1 MKSPSS
7 YFVQHIFWKG
17 LFFLSGFMVNVLIA
31 RHFGPEGSGVNYYM
45 MALFSFATLV
55 LSGSYESAI
64 VFFISRKEISANKLF
79 GLSLVW
85 ILVSTT
91 LLVLIGYAAFL
102 CYPAYQSNNL
112 WLYGLMFIIGNL
124 MVGFMSSFS
133 SANKDFKTPSLIG
146 FIVNVLLMTAVA
158 LLLPSAWISPQQF
171 WLLYFG
177 GFFLQGIILLW
188 ILFRQGEGSP
198 SSSLP
203 NSTELKKI
211 LQYLLVVFVCNLIMF
226 ACYRLDYWFVH
237 HYCSLSSLG
246 NYIQVSKLVQLFF
259 ILPGIL
265 AGVVFPLT
273 AGGNQAQSNDTIV
286 LLSRVLFTFYLIGC
300 IILATIGKW
309 FFPWLF
315 GENFTQM
322 YAAFV
327 CYIPGILFFSAL
339 FTLTAYFAGSGRV
352 IVNLKGAL
360 IALIL
365 ISAGDVLVIP
375 IWGINGAAVISSI
388 GYLSY
393 FLYVMNI
400 YTNEHSTSIWS
411 FLIMNKGDL
420 RYIGNLLQKRKTN
433 TISDSK

>member
-1 MKSPSS
+1 
-7 YFVQHIFWKG
+7 
-17 LFFLSGFMVNVLIA
+17 MVNVLIA
-31 RHFGPEGSGVNYYM
+31 RQFGPMGSGVNYYM
-45 MALFSFATLV
+45 MALFSLATLL

-64 VFFISRKEISANKLF
+64 VFFISKKEISTNKLF
-79 GLSLVW
+79 GLSLIW
-85 ILVSTT
+85 ILVSAI
-91 LLVLIGYAAFL
+91 LLVLIGYTAFL
-102 CYPAYQSNNL
+102 CYPAYKSNNL

-124 MVGFMSSFS
+124 VVGFMSSFF

-146 FIVNVLLMTAVA
+146 FVVNVLLMIAVA
-158 LLLPSAWISPQQF
+158 VLLPSAWISPQQF

-177 GFFLQGIILLW
+177 CFLIQGIILLW
-188 ILFRQGEGSP
+188 ILLRQGEWSP
-198 SSSLP
+198 SYSLP

-211 LQYLLVVFVCNLIMF
+211 LHYLLVVFGCNLIMF

-237 HYCSLSSLG
+237 QYCSLSLLG

-273 AGGNQAQSNDTIV
+273 AGGNKTQSNDTIA

-300 IILATIGKW
+300 LILATIGKW

-315 GENFTQM
+315 GEGFTQM
-322 YAAFV
+322 YSAFLF
-327 CYIPGILFFSAL
+327 YIPGILFFSAL

-352 IVNLKGAL
+352 MVNLKGAF

-365 ISAGDVLVIP
+365 IGVGDILMVP
-375 IWGINGAAVISSI
+375 TRGINGAAMVSSV

-400 YTNEHSTSIWS
+400 YTKEHPTSMRS
-411 FLIMNKGDL
+411 FLIMNKRDL
-420 RYIGNLLQKRKTN
+420 SFIGNILQKRNQHTK
-433 TISDSK
+433 

>member
-1 MKSPSS
+1 
-7 YFVQHIFWKG
+7 
-17 LFFLSGFMVNVLIA
+17 MVNVLIA
-31 RHFGPEGSGVNYYM
+31 RHFGPIGSGFNYYI
-45 MALFSFATLV
+45 MALFSLATLV

-64 VFFISRKEISANKLF
+64 VFFISKKEISPNKLF

-85 ILVSTT
+85 ILVSTV
-91 LLVLIGYAAFL
+91 LLVLIGYTAFL

-112 WLYGLMFIIGNL
+112 WLYGLMFIVGNL

-146 FIVNVLLMTAVA
+146 FIVNVLLMTAGA

-177 GFFLQGIILLW
+177 GFFIQGIILLW
-188 ILFRQGEGSP
+188 ILFRQGEWSP

-211 LQYLLVVFVCNLIMF
+211 LQYLLVVFACNLIMF

-237 HYCSLSSLG
+237 QYCSLSSLG

-259 ILPGIL
+259 ILPGVL
-265 AGVVFPLT
+265 AGVVFPLI
-273 AGGNQAQSNDTIV
+273 AGENKEQSKEMIA
-286 LLSRVLFTFYLIGC
+286 LLSRTLFTVYLVCC
-300 IILATIGKW
+300 IILAAIGKQ
-309 FFPWLF
+309 FFPWVF
-315 GENFTQM
+315 GNGFSQM
-322 YAAFV
+322 YSAFLF
-327 CYIPGILFFSAL
+327 YIPGILFLSVL

-365 ISAGDVLVIP
+365 ITVGDVLAIP
-375 IWGINGAAVISSI
+375 SLGINGAAMVSSI
-388 GYLSY
+388 GYFCYYIYLWKA
-393 FLYVMNI
+393 FKNELGMNVSAM
-400 YTNEHSTSIWS
+400 Y
-411 FLIMNKGDL
+411 IMTQSDFNTF
-420 RYIGNLLQKRKTN
+420 KRLMKQMN
-433 TISDSK
+433 Q